1 VIQGLYPA
9 EEDILAVQRGQ
20 ATRPTGK
27 PREVATMPWPPRPAA
42 PKVDLPTDAKAA
54 PSSPLGARKAP
65 TVLGHALSADPASQR
80 GLRLAQTLSE

>member
-54 PSSPLGARKAP
+54 PPSPLGARSAP
-65 TVLGHALSADPASQR
+65 TVLRHALSTAPESQR
-80 GLRLAQTLSE
+80 GLRLAQSLSE